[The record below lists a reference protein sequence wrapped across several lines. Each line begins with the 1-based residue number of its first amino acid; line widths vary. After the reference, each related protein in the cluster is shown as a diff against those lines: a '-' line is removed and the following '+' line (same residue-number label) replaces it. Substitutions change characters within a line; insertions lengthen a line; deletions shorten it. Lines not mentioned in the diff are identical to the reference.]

1 MTAPHRDP
9 ARHGLCVPTVFVVLL
24 GALGLT
30 GMLAMHSLPVAPQ
43 EASPSLSPSRPQV
56 PTVWF
61 TQEHVRLSAV
71 LRTCPGTL
79 YYRRVLTTQPLQCFD
94 RVTFGDLKEDLTLVC
109 LPTAHRAV
117 LGVPDCDE
125 PAGDTP

>member
-9 ARHGLCVPTVFVVLL
+9 ARYGLCVPTGFVVLL
-24 GALGLT
+24 AALGLV
-30 GMLAMHSLPVAPQ
+30 GMLALRALPVAPQ
-43 EASPSLSPSRPQV
+43 DGFPSVSPSRSQV

-71 LRTCPGTL
+71 LRTCTGTL

-117 LGVPDCDE
+117 LGVPDCDA
-125 PAGDTP
+125 PAGGMP